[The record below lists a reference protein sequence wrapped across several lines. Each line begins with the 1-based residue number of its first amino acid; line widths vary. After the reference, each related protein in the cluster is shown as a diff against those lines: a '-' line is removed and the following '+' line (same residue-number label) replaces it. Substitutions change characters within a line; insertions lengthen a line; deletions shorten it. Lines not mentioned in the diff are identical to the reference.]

1 MFCLGFM
8 DALAILLWHFESLA
22 ACGACHVS
30 LCLRVLEIILVAV
43 VITFAVAAAT
53 YVNQKPPPKPKKLTE
68 EKVQPAWMD
77 CVSGGSNRCLTY
89 LTFNWRAVQSGLIDL
104 LDMFHSSCK
113 MFQDVPRCSGN
124 CWMLLDAVGLEIQA
138 STGREAGRREKV
150 DVALRQLTILP

>member
-1 MFCLGFM
+1 MFCLGLM
-8 DALAILLWHFESLA
+8 DALAILLWHFSSLA
-22 ACGACHVS
+22 ACGARHVS

-77 CVSGGSNRCLTY
+77 CASGGSNRCLAY
-89 LTFNWRAVQSGLIDL
+89 LTFNWRARQSGLIDL

-113 MFQDVPRCSGN
+113 MLQDVPRCSGN
-124 CWMLLDAVGLEIQA
+124 RWMLLDAVGFLWRGD
-138 STGREAGRREKV
+138 SGKYR
-150 DVALRQLTILP
+150 